1 MFTQEAPRLCRIDD
15 KETHKEMSMSRA
27 ETILFGLVKRFCAQ
41 EAAGV
46 SATYQLNLTGD
57 EGGNWYLSVSDEKCS
72 VGTGTSAH
80 SDVTITMTADDWVDL
95 LSGKL
100 DGYTAFLQG
109 RVDVQGDLSLALR
122 LQSMFGF

>member
-1 MFTQEAPRLCRIDD
+1 
-15 KETHKEMSMSRA
+15 MSKA
-27 ETILFGLVKRFCAQ
+27 GAILVSLAKRFCAE

-46 SATYQLNLTGD
+46 TATYQLNLTGD
-57 EGGNWYLSVSDEKCS
+57 DGGNWYLTVGDQKCALAA
-72 VGTGTSAH
+72 GTLPQP
-80 SDVTITMTADDWVDL
+80 DVIITMTADDWVDL

-109 RVDVQGDLSLALR
+109 RVDVQGDLGLALR